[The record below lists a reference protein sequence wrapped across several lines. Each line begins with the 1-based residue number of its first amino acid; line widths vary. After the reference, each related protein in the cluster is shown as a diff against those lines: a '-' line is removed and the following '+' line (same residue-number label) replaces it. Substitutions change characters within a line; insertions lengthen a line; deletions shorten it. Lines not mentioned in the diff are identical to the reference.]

1 MNIHFQFIASLFAM
15 IPLFIPFQVE
25 YIDAL
30 DFDNDSVEQNILP
43 YLNTIKNE
51 NHKKQKIDFANTIE
65 NNAEIEHISKIVQK
79 TNDEDGND
87 YLDKST
93 EKQENDTLDEI
104 ITSYYNY
111 HEGIGIK
118 LENSTPWTINTKSD
132 KSTCANI
139 DSCFLYLEI
148 RNKTDMPQLWI
159 IEDRF
164 ESQTITEYCKCNNLE
179 DYVNHIYNNM
189 ISQFENFSFINQ
201 NQATISGDRPAIQIE
216 YEFSPNDTKIQ
227 TFTIFTQDNNSFYQ
241 FSYYGDSETYSNY
254 LTDFEK
260 LINTVELTS

>member
-1 MNIHFQFIASLFAM
+1 MINIHFQFIASLFAM

-51 NHKKQKIDFANTIE
+51 NYKKQKIDFANTIE
-65 NNAEIEHISKIVQK
+65 NNAEIEHISKTVVK
-79 TNDEDGND
+79 TNDEND
-87 YLDKST
+87 KDNSDKST
-93 EKQENDTLDEI
+93 ENDTLAEI
-104 ITSYYNY
+104 ITSYYNDK
-111 HEGIGIK
+111 GVGIK
-118 LENSTPWTINTKSD
+118 LENSTPWTINAKSD

-139 DSCFLYLEI
+139 DLCFLYLEI
-148 RNKTDMPQLWI
+148 INKTDMPQAWI

-164 ESQTITEYCKCNNLE
+164 ESQTITDYCKCNTLE
-179 DYVNHIYNNM
+179 DYVSHIYNNM
-189 ISQFENFSFINQ
+189 ISQFDNFSFINQ

-254 LTDFEK
+254 LADFEK
-260 LINTVELTS
+260 LINTIEFTP

>member
-51 NHKKQKIDFANTIE
+51 NYKKQKIDFANTIE
-65 NNAEIEHISKIVQK
+65 NNAEIEHISKIVVK
-79 TNDEDGND
+79 TNDEND
-87 YLDKST
+87 KDNSDKST
-93 EKQENDTLDEI
+93 EKDTLNEI
-104 ITSYYNY
+104 ITSYYNDK
-111 HEGIGIK
+111 GIGIK
-118 LENSTPWTINTKSD
+118 LENSTPWTINAKSD
-132 KSTCANI
+132 KSICANI
-139 DSCFLYLEI
+139 NSCFLYLGI
-148 RNKTDMPQLWI
+148 INKTDMPQLWI

-164 ESQTITEYCKCNNLE
+164 ESQTITDYCKCNTLE
-179 DYVNHIYNNM
+179 DYVSHIYNNM
-189 ISQFENFSFINQ
+189 ISQFDNFSFINQ

-216 YEFSPNDTKIQ
+216 YEFSPNDTKIH

-241 FSYYGDSETYSNY
+241 FSYYGDSETYLNY
-254 LTDFEK
+254 LADFEK
-260 LINTVELTS
+260 LINTIELTS